1 MRRTLLVTLAAIV
14 LSAGLSA
21 IPLTAALDP
30 SLLAGLKA
38 RSIGPAAM
46 SGRIA
51 AIESSAA
58 NPNIVYAGT
67 ATGGVWKSVNGGLS
81 WQPIFD
87 DQPVAS
93 IGAVTLDP
101 SNPDTVWVGSGEG
114 NPRNSVSVGNGIY
127 KSLDGGRT
135 WRHLGLEKTE
145 RIHRVIVHPTDP
157 NTVWAAA
164 MGQAWGENPERG
176 VFKTVDG
183 GRTWRKVLYVDE
195 RTGCADL
202 VADPSNP
209 NKLFAAMWDYRR
221 WPWSFRSGG
230 PGSGIHVS
238 HDGGESWKK
247 LTEEDG
253 LPKGVLGRI
262 GLAIA
267 PSDPRVVYA
276 LVEARNNALLR
287 SDDGGRSWKTVN
299 SEGDVSPR
307 PFYYADIRVDP
318 RDPNRLYRL
327 ASLLHASSDG
337 GKSFEAIATFRE
349 VHPDHH
355 AMWINPAD
363 PRHILE
369 GNDGGIYESRD
380 RGASWRFVSNLPVP
394 QFYHVRYDMEVPYNV
409 YGGLQDNGSWKG
421 PSDVWENGGIRN
433 QHWQEVAFGDGFDT
447 VPDPRDSMRGYAMS
461 QEGYLVRYD
470 LRTGERKDIRPAP
483 PAQPDAEDDLRFN
496 WNAAIAIDPFAPDTI
511 YYGSQYVH
519 KSTDR
524 GETWT
529 IISADLTTDNP
540 EWQKA
545 AQSGGLTPDVTGA
558 ENFTTLVALAPSPI
572 QQGVLW
578 AGSDDGRLHVT
589 RDGGETWTSVEKN
602 FRGVP
607 ENTWIPHIHPSSH
620 DAGTAF
626 VVFDN
631 HRRSDWTPYV
641 ARTTDF
647 GRTWTSL
654 AGDGRENLRGY
665 ALAIV
670 QDPVDPDLLFLGTE
684 FGLWV
689 SLDGGKGWMRFDHG
703 VPTVSVMDLA
713 IHPREHDLI
722 VATHGRGIYIVDDI
736 GPLRSVSRLV
746 SETTQKEA
754 IHLFEIGDAMQHPIA
769 QTGSSRFP
777 GAGEF
782 RGQAQPYGALI
793 TWSMNVPGLPHPDE
807 EKERERK
814 ESERAGRAERDAQEG
829 GKPLVVDDP
838 PAEEEEAEGRPGRR
852 DRPKG
857 PEAKIEVLDES
868 GKVIRTFQAPV
879 TQGVNRAAWNLRR
892 DTYRRIPR
900 RDVNP
905 FFEPAGPE
913 VLPGTYRIRVSYKDH
928 KSAEQTVRVLPDPR
942 YEGRLGGRQAN
953 SEAQER
959 AGRIQEALAEAVERI
974 NQTRSDVDAVT
985 ARLKARED
993 KERKG
998 REETAPPS
1006 PDSPAGALMKSA
1018 RELRRKLDEVERQLW
1033 QPEGTKGIQAETDA
1047 ENQLTYAM
1055 RAIGSSYDAP
1065 TPAQLAYLERAEEE
1079 AREALAAFNQLFS
1092 QDVAAFRA
1100 RVRELDVQLLPEA
1113 PPISIGG

>member
-1 MRRTLLVTLAAIV
+1 MRRSLVAVLAAV
-14 LSAGLSA
+14 GLA
-21 IPLTAALDP
+21 MPAAAVDP

-51 AIESSAA
+51 SIEASPA
-58 NPNIVYAGT
+58 NPGIVYVGT
-67 ATGGVWKSVNGGLS
+67 ATGGVWKSVTGGLT

-93 IGAVTLDP
+93 IGAVALDP
-101 SNPDTVWVGSGEG
+101 SNPDAVWVGSGEG

-135 WRHLGLEKTE
+135 WQHLGLEKTE
-145 RIHRVIVHPTDP
+145 RIHRVIVHPDDP
-157 NTVWAAA
+157 RTAWVAA

-176 VFKTVDG
+176 VFKTLDG
-183 GRTWRKVLYVDE
+183 GKTWRKVLYVDE

-238 HDGGESWKK
+238 HDGGESWTK

-253 LPKGVLGRI
+253 LPKGDLGRV
-262 GLAIA
+262 GLAVA

-276 LVEARNNALLR
+276 LVEARNNVLLR

-318 RDPNRLYRL
+318 RDPNRVYRL
-327 ASLLHASSDG
+327 ASVLHASSDG
-337 GKSFEAIATFRE
+337 GKSFESIAGFRE

-369 GNDGGIYESRD
+369 GNDGGVYESRD
-380 RGASWRFVSNLPVP
+380 RGASWRFVANLPLP
-394 QFYHVRYDMEVPYNV
+394 QFYHVRYDMAVPYNV

-433 QHWQEVAFGDGFDT
+433 HHWQEVAFGDGFDT
-447 VPDPRDSMRGYAMS
+447 VPDPRDPMRGYAMS
-461 QEGYLVRYD
+461 QEGYVIRYD

-483 PAQPDAEDDLRFN
+483 PADEEDLRFN

-511 YYGSQYVH
+511 YFGSQYVH

-524 GETWT
+524 GDTWT
-529 IISADLTTDNP
+529 TISGDLTTDKP

-545 AQSGGLTPDVTGA
+545 GESGGLTPDATGA
-558 ENFTTLVALAPSPI
+558 ENFTTLIALAPSPV

-589 RDGGETWTSVEKN
+589 RDGGKTWTSVEKN
-602 FRGVP
+602 VRGVP

-654 AGDGRENLRGY
+654 AGKNLRGY
-665 ALAIV
+665 ALSIV

-689 SLDGGKGWMRFDHG
+689 SLDGGKDWMRFDHG
-703 VPTVSVMDLA
+703 VPTVSVMDLE

-736 GPLRSVSRLV
+736 RPLRSVSDA
-746 SETTQKEA
+746 TQEA
-754 IHLFEIGDAMQHPIA
+754 IRLFEIGDAMQHQVA
-769 QTGSSRFP
+769 QTGSARFP

-782 RGQAQPYGALI
+782 RGQGRPYGALI

-807 EKERERK
+807 EMERERK
-814 ESERAGRAERDAQEG
+814 EAERAARAEREEKAEQG

-838 PAEEEEAEGRPGRR
+838 PAEEEETAGRPGRGR
-852 DRPKG
+852 GGKRG

-892 DTYRRIPR
+892 DTYKRIPR

-913 VLPGTYRIRVSYKDH
+913 VLPGTYRVRVSYKDH

-953 SEAQER
+953 FEAQER
-959 AGRIQEALAEAVERI
+959 AGKVQEALATAVERI
-974 NQTRSDVDAVT
+974 NQTRTDIDAVT
-985 ARLKARED
+985 AKLKARVKKDEKD
-993 KERKG
+993 
-998 REETAPPS
+998 
-1006 PDSPAGALMKSA
+1006 PAGEELTKSA
-1018 RELRRKLDEVERQLW
+1018 RDLRKKLDEMEKRLW
-1033 QPEGTKGIQAETDA
+1033 QPEGTKGIVAETDA
-1047 ENQLTYAM
+1047 ENKINYAM

-1065 TPAQLAYLERAEEE
+1065 TPAQLAYLERAEAE
-1079 AREALAAFNQLFS
+1079 ARKVLADFNQLFS
-1092 QDVAAFRA
+1092 QDVATFRA
-1100 RVRELDVQLLPEA
+1100 KVKELDVQLLPDA
-1113 PPISIGG
+1113 QPISIE

>member
-1 MRRTLLVTLAAIV
+1 MRRTLLAVLAAI
-14 LSAGLSA
+14 GLA
-21 IPLTAALDP
+21 APLPGAVDP

-51 AIESSAA
+51 AIAASAA
-58 NPNIVYAGT
+58 NPGIVYVGT
-67 ATGGVWKSVNGGLS
+67 ATGGVWKSVNGGLT
-81 WQPIFD
+81 WTPIFD
-87 DQPVAS
+87 DQPVAA
-93 IGAVTLDP
+93 IGAVALDP
-101 SNPDTVWVGSGEG
+101 SNPDAVWVGSGEG
-114 NPRNSVSVGNGIY
+114 NPRNSVSVGNGVY

-135 WRHLGLEKTE
+135 WQHLGLEKTE
-145 RIHRVIVHPTDP
+145 RIHRVVVHPNDP
-157 NTVWAAA
+157 RTAWVAAL
-164 MGQAWGENPERG
+164 GQAWGENPERG
-176 VFKTVDG
+176 VFKTGDG
-183 GRTWRKVLYVDE
+183 GKTWRKVLYVDE

-202 VADPSNP
+202 VVDPSNP

-221 WPWSFRSGG
+221 WPWFFRSGG

-238 HDGGESWKK
+238 HDGGETWRK

-253 LPKGVLGRI
+253 LPKGDLGRV
-262 GLAIA
+262 GLAVA

-276 LVEARNNALLR
+276 LVEAKQNALLR

-299 SEGDVSPR
+299 SEGNVSPR

-327 ASLLHASSDG
+327 ATVLHVSSDG
-337 GKSFEAIATFRE
+337 GKTFEAIGAFRD

-369 GNDGGIYESRD
+369 GNDGGVYESRD
-380 RGASWRFVSNLPVP
+380 QGASWRFVSNLPLP

-461 QEGYLVRYD
+461 QEGFVIRYD

-483 PAQPDAEDDLRFN
+483 PAGENDLRFN
-496 WNAAIAIDPFAPDTI
+496 WNAAIALDPFAPDTI
-511 YYGSQYVH
+511 YFGSQYVH

-524 GETWT
+524 GDTWT
-529 IISADLTTDNP
+529 TISGDLTTDNP

-545 AQSGGLTPDVTGA
+545 GESGGLTLDATGA
-558 ENFTTLVALAPSPI
+558 ENFTTLIALAPSPV
-572 QQGVLW
+572 QQGVIW

-589 RDGGETWTSVEKN
+589 RDGGKTWTSLEKN
-602 FRGVP
+602 IRGVP
-607 ENTWIPHIHPSSH
+607 ENTWIPHIHPSNH

-626 VVFDN
+626 AVFDN

-654 AGDGRENLRGY
+654 AGDRRGNLRGY
-665 ALAIV
+665 ALSIV

-722 VATHGRGIYIVDDI
+722 VATHGRGLYIVDDI
-736 GPLRSVSRLV
+736 RPLRSVSDA
-746 SETTQKEA
+746 TQKEA
-754 IHLFEIGDAMQHPIA
+754 IRLFEIGDALQHQVA

-782 RGQAQPYGALI
+782 RGQGRPYGALI

-807 EKERERK
+807 EMERERK
-814 ESERAGRAERDAQEG
+814 EAERADKAAQKD
-829 GKPLVVDDP
+829 KPGMVTDEP
-838 PAEEEEAEGRPGRR
+838 PTEEEEPAARPGRGR
-852 DRPKG
+852 GGRKG

-879 TQGVNRAAWNLRR
+879 TQGVNRAAWDLRR
-892 DTYRRIPR
+892 DAFKRIPR
-900 RDVNP
+900 REANP
-905 FFEPAGPE
+905 FREPAGPD
-913 VLPGTYRIRVSYKDH
+913 VLPGTYRVRVSYKDH
-928 KSAEQTVRVLPDPR
+928 KSAEQTVKVLPDPR

-953 SEAQER
+953 FAALER
-959 AGRIQEALAEAVERI
+959 AGKVQEALAEAVERI
-974 NQTRSDVDAVT
+974 NQTRADVDAVT
-985 ARLKARED
+985 AKLKARVKKDEKD
-993 KERKG
+993 PPGEELTKAGRDLRK
-998 REETAPPS
+998 
-1006 PDSPAGALMKSA
+1006 
-1018 RELRRKLDEVERQLW
+1018 KLDEVEKRLW
-1033 QPEGTKGIQAETDA
+1033 QPEGAKGILPETDA
-1047 ENQLTYAM
+1047 ENRLDYAI

-1065 TPAQLAYLERAEEE
+1065 TPAQLAYLERAESE
-1079 AREALAAFNQLFS
+1079 ARKVLADFNRLFAE
-1092 QDVAAFRA
+1092 DVAAFRA
-1100 RVRELDVQLLPEA
+1100 KVRELDVQLLPETQ
-1113 PPISIGG
+1113 PISIE